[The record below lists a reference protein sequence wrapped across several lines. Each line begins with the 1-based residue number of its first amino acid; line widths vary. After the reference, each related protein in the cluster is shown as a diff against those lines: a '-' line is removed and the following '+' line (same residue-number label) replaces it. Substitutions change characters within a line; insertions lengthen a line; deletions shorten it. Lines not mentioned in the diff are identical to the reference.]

1 MGSDLII
8 IYEMHLTKTVMINN
22 KIQLAKYQLS
32 QHKIQGVNSQ
42 LSIFEVAKLMDMV
55 RIGDSGS
62 ASKSKSIFFSLN

>member
-1 MGSDLII
+1 
-8 IYEMHLTKTVMINN
+8 MINN